1 MHIEGEES
9 VYVEGAPRAISDKL
23 DAGGLRLMS
32 EDDDRWKKLEV
43 WKLDD
48 DLALKIFEATKSFP
62 KEELFGLTSQMR
74 RSALSIPTNIVEG
87 HARRGDKELAHF
99 ISISLGSLAETKY
112 LIHFASRLGYLK
124 ENKVN
129 EFLTGYDLLGKMLYK
144 FFKAVRLSVKRS

>member
-1 MHIEGEES
+1 
-9 VYVEGAPRAISDKL
+9 
-23 DAGGLRLMS
+23 MS

-87 HARRGDKELAHF
+87 HDRRGNKELAHF
-99 ISISLGSLAETKY
+99 ISISLGPLAETKY
-112 LIHFASRLGYLK
+112 LIQFAGQLGYFK
-124 ENKVN
+124 ESKLN
-129 EFLTGYDLLGKMLYK
+129 EISAG
-144 FFKAVRLSVKRS
+144 